1 MNGNGNATGSSNESL
16 RSTEQRVAKLMEE
29 DMGSAMQYLQGK
41 GLCLMP
47 ISLATAISSSTTH
60 SRGALFN
67 PTSNIVAAEDANVAP
82 KAAAVPE
89 ASSTMDDV
97 STS

>member
-1 MNGNGNATGSSNESL
+1 
-16 RSTEQRVAKLMEE
+16 MEE

-47 ISLATAISSSTTH
+47 ISLATAMSSTSNP

-67 PTSNIVAAEDANVAP
+67 PNNSNVVAAAAAAEANVA
-82 KAAAVPE
+82 AATAPE
-89 ASSTMDDV
+89 DSSAMDDV
-97 STS
+97 SASKA